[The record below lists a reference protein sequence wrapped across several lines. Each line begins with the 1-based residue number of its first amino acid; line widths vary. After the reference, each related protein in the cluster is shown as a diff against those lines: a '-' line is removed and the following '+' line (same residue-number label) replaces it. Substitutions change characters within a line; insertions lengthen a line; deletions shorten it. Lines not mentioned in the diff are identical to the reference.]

1 MRGKHVLITG
11 HTGFKGSWLIA
22 MLHHQGAEVS
32 GIALDP
38 VRGGI
43 FEKASLH
50 DLLTNDIRLDIRD
63 SVELQGAMRRISP
76 DVVIHLAAQ
85 PLVLASYDK
94 PSETYET
101 NVIGTL
107 NVLQAV
113 EVTPSVE
120 ATLIITTDKVY
131 RQVPGND
138 VAYVESDALGAADP
152 YSTSKAMA
160 DLLTQSW
167 IASHPESK
175 IAIARAGNVIGGGDV
190 AENRLLPD
198 LIKAFQQGETST
210 VRNPQSV
217 RPWQHVLDCISGYVL
232 LAEGLLS
239 GKAESGAYNFGPAP
253 SSPLKV
259 GQVAD
264 IAASAWG
271 KDARWE
277 VIERKQPHESM
288 FLSLDSS
295 KSKSI
300 LGWVEKLTAREAIEW
315 TVFWSKSELENTDLF
330 SIMTDQLAS
339 FLALETSLDLGANLT
354 NPNSQDY

>member
-1 MRGKHVLITG
+1 MKGKHVLITG

-22 MLHHQGAEVS
+22 MLHHVGAKVS

-38 VRGGI
+38 VKDGI
-43 FEKASLH
+43 FEKAALH
-50 DLLTNDIRLDIRD
+50 ELLAHDIRLDIRD
-63 SVELQGAMRRISP
+63 SVELTKAFQRISP

-85 PLVLASYDK
+85 PLVLASYEK

-113 EVTPSVE
+113 EATPSVE

-131 RQVPGND
+131 RQEAGIEK
-138 VAYVESDALGAADP
+138 AFVETDAMGAADP

-167 IASHPESK
+167 IAGHPEAR

-198 LIKAFQQGETST
+198 LVNAFAAGKPGA
-210 VRNPQSV
+210 VRNPSSV
-217 RPWQHVLDCISGYVL
+217 RPWQHVLDCLAGYISL
-232 LAEGLLS
+232 TEALLS
-239 GKAESGAYNFGPAP
+239 GKAKSGAYNFGPAP
-253 SSPLKV
+253 ESPLDV
-259 GQVAD
+259 NEVATL
-264 IAASAWG
+264 AASVWG
-271 KDARWE
+271 QGAEWR
-277 VIERKQPHESM
+277 IEGRDQPHEST
-288 FLSLDSS
+288 FLTLDSG

-300 LGWVEKLTAREAIEW
+300 LGWREKLTSKNAITWSIEW
-315 TVFWSKSELENTDLF
+315 SKRETMGESARALTME
-330 SIMTDQLAS
+330 QLSA
-339 FLALETSLDLGANLT
+339 FLAR
-354 NPNSQDY
+354 

>member
-1 MRGKHVLITG
+1 LRGKHVLITG

-50 DLLTNDIRLDIRD
+50 DLLTQDIRLDIRD
-63 SVELQGAMRRISP
+63 SVELQGAIRRISP

-167 IASHPESK
+167 IASHPGSK

-198 LIKAFQQGETST
+198 LLRAFQSGETAF
-210 VRNPQSV
+210 VRNPKSI
-217 RPWQHVLDCISGYVL
+217 RPWQHVLDCLAGYLAL
-232 LAEGLLS
+232 LESLLS
-239 GKAESGAYNFGPAP
+239 GVAKPGAYNFGPSTA
-253 SSPLKV
+253 SPLSV
-259 GQVAD
+259 SQVAE
-264 IAASAWG
+264 IATSVWG
-271 KDARWE
+271 ENSRWE
-277 VIERKQPHESM
+277 PLTREQPHESEY
-288 FLSLDSS
+288 LALDST

-300 LGWVEKLTAREAIEW
+300 LGWVDKLTPREAIEW
-315 TVFWSKSELENTDLF
+315 TVFWSKSELVKEDSFNLLTH
-330 SIMTDQLAS
+330 QLS
-339 FLALETSLDLGANLT
+339 TYLGIEKT
-354 NPNSQDY
+354 